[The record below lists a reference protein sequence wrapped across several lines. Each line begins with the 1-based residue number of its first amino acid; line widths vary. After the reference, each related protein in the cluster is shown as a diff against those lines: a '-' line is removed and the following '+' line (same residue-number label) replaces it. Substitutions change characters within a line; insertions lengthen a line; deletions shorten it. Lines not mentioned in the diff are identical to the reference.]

1 MEDHHTWALAK
12 PSFLWRTATQSFSF
26 GLNLSYAGPQH
37 FGFGLNLSYAEPQ
50 HFGFGLNLSYAEPQH
65 FGFGLWRTATL
76 LGFPKIFHM
85 QDHHT
90 SDLAKSFFQ
99 RTTTLQLRLNLL
111 DGGLPILS
119 WLHCRIGEKENQ

>member
-26 GLNLSYAGPQH
+26 GLNLSYA
-37 FGFGLNLSYAEPQ
+37 EPQ
-50 HFGFGLNLSYAEPQH
+50 HFGFGLNRSYAEPQH

-76 LGFPKIFHM
+76 LGFAKIFHM

-90 SDLAKSFFQ
+90 SALAKSFFQ
-99 RTTTLQLRLNLL
+99 RTTTLRLWLNLFSR
-111 DGGLPILS
+111 GPPHFS
-119 WLHCRIGEKENQ
+119 FN